1 MSANTILL
9 IAGRELK
16 SYLRSWS
23 GYIIIA
29 AALFLAGLCFQA
41 FALGGPDKKSSE
53 VLSQFLFWTGGLN
66 AAAALFLS
74 MRALAEERQ
83 LGTITL
89 LYSSP
94 VRDSEIVLGKYAAG
108 LVFMAL
114 LLACTLYMPAL
125 IFVHGKVSFGHIAGG
140 YLGMMLMAA
149 AALAIGMFGS
159 SLTRSPI
166 LSLVISAAILIAL
179 VIVWML
185 ARITERP
192 LSDVF
197 SALAFHGG
205 HFQPFQS
212 GLITLRNVVYYAAV
226 SYVFLF
232 AATRVVEARRWR

>member
-94 VRDSEIVLGKYAAG
+94 VRDSEITATT
-108 LVFMAL
+108 
-114 LLACTLYMPAL
+114 C
-125 IFVHGKVSFGHIAGG
+125 
-140 YLGMMLMAA
+140 GM
-149 AALAIGMFGS
+149 ICPFFS
-159 SLTRSPI
+159 TTTVSPI
-166 LSLVISAAILIAL
+166 RTGRVN
-179 VIVWML
+179 
-185 ARITERP
+185 
-192 LSDVF
+192 LSDCV
-197 SALAFHGG
+197 
-205 HFQPFQS
+205 
-212 GLITLRNVVYYAAV
+212 R
-226 SYVFLF
+226 
-232 AATRVVEARRWR
+232 